1 MSAGEVEG
9 VGVMFKKDRLV
20 VGQVVVLS
28 EESTYSFVVVGSVV
42 VPLVELEVGEFFNQS
57 LVDDEALVS
66 VGTR

>member
-9 VGVMFKKDRLV
+9 VGVMFQKERFV

-28 EESTYSFVVVGSVV
+28 EESPYSFVVVGSVV
-42 VPLVELEVGEFFNQS
+42 VPLVELEVGEFFDQS